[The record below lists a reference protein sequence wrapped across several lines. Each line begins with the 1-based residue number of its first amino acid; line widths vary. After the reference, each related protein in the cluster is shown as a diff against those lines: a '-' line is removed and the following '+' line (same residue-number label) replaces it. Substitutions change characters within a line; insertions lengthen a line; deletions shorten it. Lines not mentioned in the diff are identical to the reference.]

1 MGPKLKP
8 TAGWAV
14 VVILGI
20 VCLMFLIPVVSLAS
34 PSATPDERNIS
45 QVNLKLKGYFPS
57 KNPEEQ
63 GIIFSQP
70 GSIATDNHGHIAILD
85 LRENRVYLFS
95 AEEKLI
101 SSFGRQGQG
110 PGEFSFPIK
119 IGFYK
124 DLIYVFDSGSRRLQ
138 FFKGDGSFVRLIK
151 LLKSYSD
158 LTISDE
164 GKIYC
169 SLLMKTGQEP
179 NLVDILDSNGNLLVS
194 LGEPEKIAGINSSY
208 INQIKVLPL
217 GHGQVLLG
225 FITTGLLSIYDE
237 TGKKLKDIPALRD
250 YLEAEYSANLKNLTS
265 LSQGKKIGYLHLFES
280 VKAVGDK
287 LYFLRSRPSRYEII
301 EMDNNFNLSR
311 QYTYKFKAGLQN
323 LSLDFALREDLATK
337 NLEFF
342 LLELSPENVGVIV
355 LEP

>member
-1 MGPKLKP
+1 M
-8 TAGWAV
+8 
-14 VVILGI
+14 
-20 VCLMFLIPVVSLAS
+20 
-34 PSATPDERNIS
+34 
-45 QVNLKLKGYFPS
+45 
-57 KNPEEQ
+57 
-63 GIIFSQP
+63 
-70 GSIATDNHGHIAILD
+70 
-85 LRENRVYLFS
+85 
-95 AEEKLI
+95 
-101 SSFGRQGQG
+101 
-110 PGEFSFPIK
+110 
-119 IGFYK
+119 
-124 DLIYVFDSGSRRLQ
+124 
-138 FFKGDGSFVRLIK
+138 IK